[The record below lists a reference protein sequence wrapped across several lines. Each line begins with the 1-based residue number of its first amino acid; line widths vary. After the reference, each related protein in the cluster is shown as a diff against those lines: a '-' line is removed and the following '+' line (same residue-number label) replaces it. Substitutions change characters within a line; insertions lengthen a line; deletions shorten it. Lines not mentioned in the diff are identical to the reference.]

1 VLIAILIL
9 PSLPVKY
16 PKCLEIWLGVED
28 SFNNQFCLTYAWI
41 LENKGLVEAKIKRIK
56 CLIGK

>member
-1 VLIAILIL
+1 
-9 PSLPVKY
+9 LPVKY